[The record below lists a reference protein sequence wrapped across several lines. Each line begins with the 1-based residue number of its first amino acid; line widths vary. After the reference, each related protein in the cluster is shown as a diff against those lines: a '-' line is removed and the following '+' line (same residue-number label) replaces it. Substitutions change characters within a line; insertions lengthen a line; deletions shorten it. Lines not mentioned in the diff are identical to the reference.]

1 MTLKSS
7 IINLFMR
14 LVNLCHLLHTE
25 VNRHVEIK
33 VLRMALVVVVVGDG
47 MSGSTRVHQV
57 ETSDTKLN
65 LVLTLYIFLE
75 AQINSVKV
83 TKIGSFKTLK
93 YILENFQYWQALLKA
108 KIV

>member
-1 MTLKSS
+1 
-7 IINLFMR
+7 MR

-33 VLRMALVVVVVGDG
+33 VLRMALVVVDG

>member
-1 MTLKSS
+1 
-7 IINLFMR
+7 MR

-47 MSGSTRVHQV
+47 MSGSTRIHQV

>member
-33 VLRMALVVVVVGDG
+33 VLRMALVVVVGDG

>member
-1 MTLKSS
+1 
-7 IINLFMR
+7 MR

-33 VLRMALVVVVVGDG
+33 VLRMALVVVVVVVVDG